1 MKKILGI
8 HPALI
13 IVLVIFLGLNIF
25 DWLSPKRSVDEKND
39 KVVRST
45 SETVQNN
52 KVSTAAFHDLNQPVN
67 TDIQLFNHEKW
78 YKPKVAAL
86 PSNQPSTQPTQ
97 LAPQNK
103 QVVNTNVPV
112 VTTPVSSVVKTQ
124 PIKTEVVKKVVT
136 KDQAQDKTDIKV
148 IAKPTKPV
156 SEPVVKP
163 QTQVASEKAIPSEI
177 AKPVATP
184 SDINVKYL
192 GKYTESDRQY
202 VFLEV
207 NGDNRAVALGNMV
220 DGDTKVSAIEK
231 DRVQLT
237 NIRTGLSLIHI

>member
-8 HPALI
+8 HPVLI
-13 IVLVIFLGLNIF
+13 IVLVIFLGLSIV
-25 DWLSPKRSVDEKND
+25 DWLGPKTSVDEKND
-39 KVVRST
+39 RVVSST
-45 SETVQNN
+45 SETVQND
-52 KVSTAAFHDLNQPVN
+52 KTSTAAFHDLNQPVD

-78 YKPKVAAL
+78 YKPKVTVL
-86 PSNQPSTQPTQ
+86 PSKEPATQPTQ

-103 QVVNTNVPV
+103 QVFNTNVPV
-112 VTTPVSSVVKTQ
+112 VTMPVSPVVKTE
-124 PIKTEVVKKVVT
+124 IIKKVVT

-156 SEPVVKP
+156 SDPVIKP
-163 QTQVASEKAIPSEI
+163 QTQAASEKAIPPEI
-177 AKPVATP
+177 AKHVAMP

-220 DGDTKVSAIEK
+220 DGDTKVSAIEQ

-237 NIRTGLSLIHI
+237 NIRTGVSKTLNTQ